1 MASKSPVKGK
11 SKLSELPLLDE
22 VNELIEKE
30 RLLLTLKVLEQQ
42 KEAQDWK
49 ARYNVLVGKVS
60 ETSLRTGD
68 FRAMEV
74 LAATAVDPT
83 ADSKSGP
90 ASVAAAPPPS
100 AGGSAAAASIPATSE
115 GVQNLLAGLTH
126 DWILDLS
133 STVVKSPLLNQLNN
147 DALNLRA
154 PTKVKVAKLSG
165 CCMTDECAS
174 ALGAMVSRP
183 AVEAMDLSF
192 NDLTS
197 STTQQINAGLRTRR
211 RTPQYLLLH
220 GNPALSSASSP
231 LTSTLALLTDS
242 TWGISV
248 SVQDLSHGQLSGGGG
263 AGGASALKKKPG
275 AKETGAK
282 TGSKGGVFGSDR
294 SNSAAIT
301 DLYDASNHPMRALD
315 FLTQLHVTLDPSV
328 AEGKGKGKAPA
339 KKVRRLRIFSDC
351 LSNFVQLKPCLNTNS
366 LTNSLTHSL
375 TRTHIYVHPR
385 SPPPR
390 RIARKTRQIRRRKG
404 ACCVHPR

>member
-49 ARYNVLVGKVS
+49 ARYDVLVGKVS

-74 LAATAVDPT
+74 LAATTLDPT
-83 ADSKSGP
+83 ADSKSGLS
-90 ASVAAAPPPS
+90 SVVAAPPPT
-100 AGGSAAAASIPATSE
+100 AGGSAAASSIPATTE
-115 GVQNLLAGLTH
+115 GVQNLLAGLKH
-126 DWILDLS
+126 DWIMDLS

-154 PTKVKVAKLSG
+154 PTKVKIAKLSG
-165 CCMTDECAS
+165 CYMTDECAS

-183 AVEAMDLSF
+183 AIEAMDLSF

-220 GNPALSSASSP
+220 GNPALSSAASS

-248 SVQDLSHGQLSGGGG
+248 SVQDLAHGQLSGGGG
-263 AGGASALKKKPG
+263 AGGASALKKRPG
-275 AKETGAK
+275 AKETGTGAK
-282 TGSKGGVFGSDR
+282 AGSKSSASGSGR
-294 SNSAAIT
+294 SSSANIT
-301 DLYDASNHPMRALD
+301 DLYDASIHPMRALD

-339 KKVRRLRIFSDC
+339 KKVRRRRMISDC
-351 LSNFVQLKPCLNTNS
+351 LSNSS
-366 LTNSLTHSL
+366 LTQTSPKHSLTHSL
-375 TRTHIYVHPR
+375 THFLTYTLAA
-385 SPPPR
+385 R
-390 RIARKTRQIRRRKG
+390 RQEG
-404 ACCVHPR
+404 